1 MLLSEL
7 LSVPLPFVSV
17 AVIDPSEVELL
28 IEIGC
33 AGGELDA
40 VLSSCHALLGAA
52 TTVDAAAISV
62 AHSCTGAVTLRRGG
76 KGKWRKGG
84 KGGGKGGATKG
95 GMGGEGEGEGE
106 GVEMPKKSK
115 NPT

>member
-7 LSVPLPFVSV
+7 LSVPLPFVGV
-17 AVIDPSEVELL
+17 AVVDPSEVELL

-62 AHSCTGAVTLRRGG
+62 AHSCTGAVMLPSLAQRQALLPVLALLTQEKGACCRALAALRE
-76 KGKWRKGG
+76 
-84 KGGGKGGATKG
+84 GGGHSTC
-95 GMGGEGEGEGE
+95 
-106 GVEMPKKSK
+106 
-115 NPT
+115 TRCT